1 MSRMMSIL
9 KPRRFFMS
17 IEING
22 IGHQAALQ
30 QKRDTV
36 INGSM
41 RAASD
46 VIVQKEAAEQAERWW
61 TQMKS
66 QKRLHKSKS
75 YATCVIENYNLE

>member
-1 MSRMMSIL
+1 
-9 KPRRFFMS
+9 MS

-22 IGHQAALQ
+22 IGHQATLQ

-46 VIVQKEAAEQAERWW
+46 VIVQKEATEQAEN
-61 TQMKS
+61 

-75 YATCVIENYNLE
+75 YVTCVIGNYNLE

>member
-1 MSRMMSIL
+1 
-9 KPRRFFMS
+9 MS

-46 VIVQKEAAEQAERWW
+46 VIVQKEAAEQAENQKRWW

>member
-1 MSRMMSIL
+1 MMSIL

-46 VIVQKEAAEQAERWW
+46 VIVQKEAAEQAEN
-61 TQMKS
+61 
-66 QKRLHKSKS
+66 QKTLVDPNEISK
-75 YATCVIENYNLE
+75 AVAQIQKL